1 MWTAALGKILTT
13 EILRKRN
20 IVIVNWCCM
29 CKAVGE
35 TIDHLFI
42 HYPMAKE
49 LWDRVS
55 HHFKV
60 SWVLPSQVKELIGG

>member
-49 LWDRVS
+49 LWDGVL